1 MRLALLFLALGGVA
15 HAETFQAPAGWVAD
29 STTAVSLSKRL
40 GDMPHF
46 GGLRTVVVTEVFQ
59 TTGASLYV
67 TKMSA
72 SIAGL
77 DEAARNKAASAQL
90 DEVMVLAPT
99 RMIGKAITEASD
111 ARDNASPHALEGT
124 HRWHDA
130 DTKITSNSRIVIA
143 ADAQQLV
150 AVIGE
155 CLLAADV
162 SKEVDSTCAASL
174 ATLDPYLAPAS
185 RVDLSIVKAASSAHG
200 PAPAPASGSSS
211 GPSLVDSGERPSLA
225 PMEIPQEQREPD
237 RRPIYVGLGLI
248 VLAVIMYFNRKNRQ
262 KLERDYEQ
270 RSADKA
276 DQDKEARPARAR
288 GDDGDDLHAA
298 AAEAADDDAA
308 RDTKEQKS

>member
-1 MRLALLFLALGGVA
+1 MRIVLLLLALGGVA
-15 HAETFQAPAGWVAD
+15 HADGFQPPAGWVAD
-29 STTAVSLSKRL
+29 SKTAVSLSKRL

-46 GGLRTVVVTEVFQ
+46 GGLRSVVVTEVFQ

-90 DEVMVLAPT
+90 DEVMVLAPA

-111 ARDNASPHALEGT
+111 AKDSANPHALEGT
-124 HRWHDA
+124 HRWHDS

-162 SKEVDSTCAASL
+162 AKDVDAVCAASL

-185 RVDLSIVKAASSAHG
+185 RVDLAIVKSPA
-200 PAPAPASGSSS
+200 PAPAPASPGS

-225 PMEIPQEQREPD
+225 PMEIPQAQREPD

-248 VLAVIMYFNRKNRQ
+248 VLAAIMYWNRKNRQ

-270 RSADKA
+270 RSADKQE
-276 DQDKEARPARAR
+276 QDKETKPAPAR

-298 AAEAADDDAA
+298 AAEAADDGA
-308 RDTKEQKS
+308 RNSDTKEQKS